1 MEKKNNPKTKII
13 TILGPTSSGKSD
25 VAVLIAKKVNGEI
38 ISADSRQVYRGMN
51 IGTGKVTKKEMCGIP
66 HYLLDIISPK
76 KIFTVSDF
84 KNLAEKAINII
95 TKKGKVPV
103 ICGGTGL
110 YINSLLDNW
119 SIPNVPPNKKLRK
132 ELENK
137 TKDELFK
144 ILSKIDPRRANNIDA
159 KNPVRLIRAIE
170 IAKAIGR
177 TPELKKSERFETL
190 RIGLYP
196 GKEILEG
203 RIRIRLIKRIR
214 SGMVSEVKKIKKSG
228 VTWKRL
234 NDFGLEYRHVSK
246 YLRGLKNSQKANVR
260 PTTEGGLGKLSKE
273 EMLKRLESEIIKYSK
288 RQMTWFRK
296 DKKVIWFDPVRD
308 KNKIIKISEN
318 FLKDSL

>member
-13 TILGPTSSGKSD
+13 AVLGPTSSGKSD
-25 VAVLIAKKVNGEI
+25 VAVLMAKKVNGEI
-38 ISADSRQVYRGMN
+38 ISADSRQVYKGMN
-51 IGTGKVTKKEMCGIP
+51 IGTGKITKKEMCSVP
-66 HYLLDIISPK
+66 HYLLDVMSPK

-84 KNLAEKAINII
+84 KKLAEKAINTI
-95 TKKGKVPV
+95 TKKGKIPI

-110 YINSLLDNW
+110 YINSLLDDW
-119 SIPNVPPNKKLRK
+119 SIPNVPPNRKLRK

-137 TKDELFK
+137 TTDELFR
-144 ILSKIDPRRANNIDA
+144 ILSKLDPRRANNIDA

-170 IAKAIGR
+170 IAKTIGG
-177 TPELKKSERFETL
+177 TPELKKNERFETL

-196 GKEILEG
+196 KKNILEE
-203 RIRIRLIKRIR
+203 RIKIRLLKRIR
-214 SGMVSEVKKIKKSG
+214 AGMASEVKKIKESG

-246 YLRGLKNSQKANVR
+246 YLRGIF
-260 PTTEGGLGKLSKE
+260 SKE

-296 DKKVIWFDPVRD
+296 DKKVVWFDPMRD
-308 KNKIIKISEN
+308 KNKIIKISKN